1 MRQQRTRR
9 WCAFNKNCKET
20 AAIVMR
26 IMRTSCKFQNN
37 VHQMTIFIIII
48 NDVFSMRPVVVKLV
62 PKHLSL

>member
-9 WCAFNKNCKET
+9 WFALNKNCKET

-26 IMRTSCKFQNN
+26 IMRTSCKFQNS
-37 VHQMTIFIIII
+37 VHQMTSIIIII
-48 NDVFSMRPVVVKLV
+48 NDVFSMWPVVVKLV